1 MNKKVRER
9 GVTVMTGND
18 HAALLPSESPENGP
32 QRRYLN

>member
-9 GVTVMTGND
+9 GVTVVTGND
-18 HAALLPSESPENGP
+18 HAALLPRESSGNGP